1 MVDELDSNLHQK
13 LIEIIITCFTDSTIN
28 QHGAQLIFITH
39 NTSIIE
45 HMGDLSLSTETI
57 WFMEK
62 SQNGESSLFSL
73 ADFPKHSDA
82 HYEYRYWEGQYGA
95 LPYLSTAIL
104 RGLADV
110 HLQKSEH
117 GFTD

>member
-1 MVDELDSNLHQK
+1 MD
-13 LIEIIITCFTDSTIN
+13 
-28 QHGAQLIFITH
+28 
-39 NTSIIE
+39 
-45 HMGDLSLSTETI
+45 DLSLSTETI

-82 HYEYRYWEGQYGA
+82 HYEYRYWERQYGA

-104 RGLADV
+104 RGLADA